1 MKQMIIHGG
10 KPLQG
15 DVWIGG
21 AKNSTVALIPASILS
36 RTPVTLEGVP
46 RIADVDNLMD
56 LLSEMD
62 VVCSFEKT
70 TLQINPENIKM
81 SPLPSGKIKSL
92 RASYYFMGA
101 LLGRFG
107 KAVVGF
113 PGGDDI
119 GPRPIDQHIK
129 GFEAL
134 GACVTNENDQ
144 ITITAPDE
152 GLQGATIHLE
162 MPSVGATM
170 NIIMASVT
178 ANGQTVIDNAAKEP
192 EIIDLATFLNNMG
205 AVIRGAGTD
214 SIRIE
219 GVEKLEAR
227 APHTII
233 PDRIEAGTYISLAG
247 CIGSG
252 ICIHNII
259 EEHLDSY
266 LAKVEEMGLVIDAD
280 EDSLYVYPAGDLK
293 MTQIK
298 TGAYPGFATDLQ
310 QPVTPLLLSAKS
322 GEGVIIDRIYPK
334 RIGHIEQL
342 RKMGADIKVEDN
354 IILVHP
360 TEKLHGATVAAGE
373 IRAGA
378 CLMIA
383 GLMAKGDTIIN
394 NAGNILRGY
403 DRVQEKLRL
412 LGADVTIKDV
422 PDKQLK
428 IVQLKTFK

>member
-10 KPLQG
+10 KPLKG

-62 VVCSFEKT
+62 VKCDFHET
-70 TLQINPENIKM
+70 TLRINPDDIKR
-81 SPLPSGKIKSL
+81 SPLPAGKIKSL

-134 GACVTNENDQ
+134 GATVENENDQ
-144 ITITAPDE
+144 IIITAPKT
-152 GLQGATIHLE
+152 GLRGAKIHLK

-170 NIIMASVT
+170 NIIMASVM
-178 ANGQTVIDNAAKEP
+178 AKGQTIIENAAKEP

-214 SIRIE
+214 VIRIE
-219 GVEKLEAR
+219 GVEELKAQT
-227 APHTII
+227 PHTII
-233 PDRIEAGTYISLAG
+233 PDRIEAGTYVALAA
-247 CIGSG
+247 CIGDG
-252 ICIHNII
+252 IRIHNII

-266 LAKVEEMGLVIDAD
+266 LAKVEEMGVVIDAD

-293 MTQIK
+293 MVQVK
-298 TGAYPGFATDLQ
+298 TDVYPGFATDLQ
-310 QPVTPLLLSAKS
+310 QPITPLLLTANGHGKITDTIYEKRVNHVAELAKMAGKIS
-322 GEGVIIDRIYPK
+322 TSSDQIVYEGPN
-334 RIGHIEQL
+334 QL
-342 RKMGADIKVEDN
+342 QGAQVK
-354 IILVHP
+354 
-360 TEKLHGATVAAGE
+360 ATDL
-373 IRAGA
+373 RAGA
-378 CLMIA
+378 ALVIA
-383 GLMAKGDTIIN
+383 GLMAQGKTEITNIEF
-394 NAGNILRGY
+394 ILRGY
-403 DRVQEKLRL
+403 SNIIEKLTS
-412 LGADVTIKDV
+412 LGADI
-422 PDKQLK
+422 QL
-428 IVQLKTFK
+428 IEE

>member
-56 LLSEMD
+56 LLNEMD
-62 VVCSFEKT
+62 VKSDFQKT
-70 TLQINPENIKM
+70 TLCINPENIKM

-144 ITITAPDE
+144 ITITAPE
-152 GLQGATIHLE
+152 TGLQGATIHLE

-178 ANGQTVIDNAAKEP
+178 AQGQTVIENAAKEP

-205 AVIRGAGTD
+205 ATIRGAGTD

-247 CIGSG
+247 CIGNG
-252 ICIHNII
+252 IRIHNII

-266 LAKVEEMGLVIDAD
+266 LAKVEEMGVVIDAD

-293 MTQIK
+293 MIQIK
-298 TGAYPGFATDLQ
+298 TAAYPGFATDLQ
-310 QPVTPLLLSAKS
+310 QPVTPLLLTAKT

-334 RIGHIEQL
+334 RVGHIEQL

-360 TEKLHGATVAAGE
+360 TSKLHGATVSAGE

-383 GLMAKGDTIIN
+383 GLMAHGETIIN

-412 LGADVTIKDV
+412 LGADVIIQDV
-422 PDKQLK
+422 PDK
-428 IVQLKTFK
+428 